1 MADNKVQSFENHA
14 QIVPMFHYV
23 TLGILLLTFIGSC
36 VNLTE
41 SWGDQARFY
50 SASLL
55 VTLTLGTLLAAL
67 YARSFALRAQDRA
80 IRAEE
85 QLRHYVMTGKLLDP
99 RLTVKQII
107 GLRFAP
113 NEELV
118 ALAQRA
124 ADQNLSTKD
133 IKQAVKNWRPDAYRV
148 RLRGCCLPLGGI
160 HTDDGQQPG
169 HGQQMMV
176 VARDVLQLQ
185 PATRTMHVQVRLG
198 DRAQAAA
205 VDIRHK
211 SQVQHHPVS
220 TGV

>member
-23 TLGILLLTFIGSC
+23 TLGILLLTFIGAC

-67 YARSFALRAQDRA
+67 YARTFALGAQDRA

-99 RLTVKQII
+99 RLTVKQIV
-107 GLRFAP
+107 GLRFAS

-148 RLRGCCLPLGGI
+148 
-160 HTDDGQQPG
+160 
-169 HGQQMMV
+169 
-176 VARDVLQLQ
+176 
-185 PATRTMHVQVRLG
+185 
-198 DRAQAAA
+198 
-205 VDIRHK
+205 
-211 SQVQHHPVS
+211 
-220 TGV
+220 